1 MFSIWVEYVTLFHF
15 ELTDSFK
22 MGKKLTVSRDSYHPL
37 EFFLSKIVVFRKVS
51 GLFFYFLCF
60 QVGQA
65 EMFIFVYERNRKTN

>member
-1 MFSIWVEYVTLFHF
+1 
-15 ELTDSFK
+15 
-22 MGKKLTVSRDSYHPL
+22 MGKKLTVSRKSYHPL

-51 GLFFYFLCF
+51 GLFFHFLFF